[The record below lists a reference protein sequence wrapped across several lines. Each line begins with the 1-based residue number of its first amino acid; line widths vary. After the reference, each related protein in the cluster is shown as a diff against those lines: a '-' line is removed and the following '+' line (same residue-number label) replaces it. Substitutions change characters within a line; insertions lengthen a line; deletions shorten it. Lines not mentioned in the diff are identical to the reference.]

1 MSHLEIPSYPNALLR
16 QGYVVPMDNYT
27 TLLYSALLYS
37 TLLCYALLQ
46 LRLLKKLRLSVSF
59 VSLKDGTVG
68 FLPVSPPF
76 RFAQSFLYC

>member
-37 TLLCYALLQ
+37 TLLCLASVEAVKKASFISE
-46 LRLLKKLRLSVSF
+46 LR
-59 VSLKDGTVG
+59 
-68 FLPVSPPF
+68 
-76 RFAQSFLYC
+76 

>member
-16 QGYVVPMDNYT
+16 QGYVIPMDNYT
-27 TLLYSALLYS
+27 N
-37 TLLCYALLQ
+37 LLCSALLQ
-46 LRLLKKLRLSVSF
+46 LRLLKELRLSVSF
-59 VSLKDGTVG
+59 VGLKDGTVG